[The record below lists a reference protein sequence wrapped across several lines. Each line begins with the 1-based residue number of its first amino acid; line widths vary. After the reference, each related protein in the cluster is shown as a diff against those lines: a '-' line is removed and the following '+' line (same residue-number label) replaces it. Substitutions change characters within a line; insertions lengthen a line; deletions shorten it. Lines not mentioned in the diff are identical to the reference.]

1 MKVPAQYIARALEMF
16 YNSRQIRDIRQDIK
30 TNFSYYPS
38 DSVVRLWIKKYSQSA
53 KKYFENYRP
62 MVSNSWMAV
71 ETFYHLRGNFRVMM
85 HDVLDMKTRFV
96 LCSQIATTHNN
107 ESLLNAIREASSK
120 AGKIPEI
127 LITNQ
132 FASLEKAIDSVNEF
146 RNISIQ
152 DLPAIGTD
160 NPDYRERLGMI
171 SRSGEKVIR
180 VFNNFDWLVNYL
192 DGWIIT
198 YNFFNRLQILNGK
211 TPAET
216 AHIEYPVKSWADF
229 IKCTN

>member
-1 MKVPAQYIARALEMF
+1 MNGIQKEVSCKYCHSDNTRKYGLYKGAQRYYCNQCGRKFKSDISPFHMKVPAQYIARALEMF

-152 DLPAIGTD
+152 DLPG
-160 NPDYRERLGMI
+160 
-171 SRSGEKVIR
+171 
-180 VFNNFDWLVNYL
+180 
-192 DGWIIT
+192 
-198 YNFFNRLQILNGK
+198 NR
-211 TPAET
+211 
-216 AHIEYPVKSWADF
+216 HR
-229 IKCTN
+229 